1 MKYIPGRD
9 EKGKIDIEKLKAWV
23 TELRSLCL
31 KHGRAKIGDQT
42 IGQILATA
50 PVGEDGVWPCEP
62 VRGVLE
68 EIASQEI
75 ATGMGIG
82 VYNLRGV
89 HSRDEGGKQE
99 RELAEKYRNWS
110 RQLAFE
116 YPYVA
121 NLVAQIATRYDR
133 DAERE
138 DSEEAVRNRLRH

>member
-1 MKYIPGRD
+1 
-9 EKGKIDIEKLKAWV
+9 
-23 TELRSLCL
+23 L

-50 PVGEDGVWPCEP
+50 SVGEDGVWPYEP
-62 VRGVLE
+62 VRAVLE
-68 EIASQEI
+68 GIASQDI
-75 ATGMGIG
+75 AAGMATG

-121 NLVAQIATRYDR
+121 NLVAQIAIRYDR

-138 DSEEAVRNRLRH
+138 DSEEGVRKRLQH